1 VFPFH
6 KKLPRIE
13 GSWLLTRDPGTFL
26 ELLSNASK
34 RDVVHIEVPGYAER
48 APSLAKWIAGTY
60 IAYRYAF
67 EGEDDKD
74 VAREVLHIW
83 LDGAILKFRMSYWSR
98 TSEPGQESLEFS
110 GVVLPIGQSI
120 FFMGLSTNQAQRD
133 RGRSLF
139 LHDDRAHPKLR
150 NCALGL
156 LSSTRLH
163 GDWSPCVACTL
174 LIRLEKEPA
183 NITQFIQDASLIDN
197 TGTLLT
203 KDFGEKHR
211 LWIEAFIDNRPRG
224 SIKEPA
230 LAALDG
236 RPGVRE
242 PVLRLNR
249 SRFNENMPGIL
260 EDIMKDP
267 SICAPFKANW
277 NSPELG
283 ECGSD

>member
-1 VFPFH
+1 MTESDGQHPEPINKVISRNLNHLFTTYGGALGIPGGANHIVNHYKKEGIALSPTTIRGFLDGSASNRPQEATLNDLVFPFH

-13 GSWLLTRDPGTFL
+13 GSWLLTRDLGTFL

-34 RDVVHIEVPGYAER
+34 RDVLHIEVPGYAER

-163 GDWSPCVACTL
+163 
-174 LIRLEKEPA
+174 
-183 NITQFIQDASLIDN
+183 
-197 TGTLLT
+197 
-203 KDFGEKHR
+203 
-211 LWIEAFIDNRPRG
+211 
-224 SIKEPA
+224 
-230 LAALDG
+230 
-236 RPGVRE
+236 
-242 PVLRLNR
+242 
-249 SRFNENMPGIL
+249 
-260 EDIMKDP
+260 
-267 SICAPFKANW
+267 
-277 NSPELG
+277 
-283 ECGSD
+283 